1 MDSPHSST
9 VVAGYRIDGTLGE
22 GGMGTVYRATQLSL
36 ERVVALKVLTAELS
50 ADPGFRE
57 RFRREGLLQ
66 AALDHP
72 HIVTVYEAGEA
83 DSRLF
88 LAMRMVE
95 GPTLKELILRR
106 QLDDR
111 RALRLLTQVAEA
123 LDAAHAKGLIHRDV
137 KPQNVLVGAGD
148 HAYLADFG
156 LTKGHDDAAMTETG
170 QFVGTIDYISP
181 EQARGD
187 RATARSD
194 VYALTAVLCE
204 CLTGQVP
211 YVRATEERVLL
222 AHLTEPPPRL
232 SEVRS
237 DLPAAMDEV
246 VAEGMAKDPQ
256 DRPASAGE
264 LMLQARRALGA
275 VPESP
280 ASRDLADTTRLRP
293 TAGTPTRARGTAPA
307 SDLGA
312 TRLAAT
318 AAAAPDAT
326 GAPAGESAAPADAA
340 DAHARAAGGAQLAG
354 SPTKAPASSGAA
366 QPGGTP
372 TKARVSAGAQPAP
385 ADVRAATGAGPGRYL
400 PAILAAAVLA
410 AVAGFLLGGN
420 SGGSGEALS
429 DSASAG
435 YVELSFPTGWQRLAS
450 APAIPGL
457 TFSQPLAL
465 APSASA
471 SGSAAPAQRLLAGE
485 VSASGPTLLPA
496 AFTAGLIGALP
507 RPEPVRLGAL
517 QAYRY
522 SGLSV
527 RGLAGP
533 LTLYTVPTSGGVAT
547 VACLSPATYPSSSSS
562 SSSSPATQCA
572 QIAATLKLNGTTV
585 FGLPPSPAYATALR
599 GALSALRGAAGSASA
614 RLRVA
619 SSASAQAAAAAQLA
633 AAYSS
638 AARALGRL
646 AVSPAVQGVNASVAG
661 SLAALG
667 RDYAALAAAARAGDE
682 AAYARAESAVGSD
695 RARAASALAA
705 LRRAGYTVSG

>member
-1 MDSPHSST
+1 MGSPHSSIA
-9 VVAGYRIDGTLGE
+9 VAGYRIDGALGE

-50 ADPGFRE
+50 ADPAFRE

-72 HIVTVYEAGEA
+72 HIVTVYEAGET

-95 GPTLKELILRR
+95 GPTLKDLIVRR

-137 KPQNVLVGAGD
+137 KPQNVLVGADD

-156 LTKGHDDAAMTETG
+156 LTKGSDDAGMTETG

-181 EQARGD
+181 EQARGEL
-187 RATARSD
+187 ATARSD

-211 YVRATEERVLL
+211 YARATEERALL

-232 SEVRS
+232 SEVRA

-246 VAEGMAKDPQ
+246 VAEGMAKDPE

-264 LMLQARRALGA
+264 LMLKARRALGVA
-275 VPESP
+275 PEGAAP
-280 ASRDLADTTRLRP
+280 GASAEETRLRP
-293 TAGTPTRARGTAPA
+293 ATGSPTRAPRKSGRGDA
-307 SDLGA
+307 GA
-312 TRLAAT
+312 TRMAG
-318 AAAAPDAT
+318 AAAAP
-326 GAPAGESAAPADAA
+326 GAVGARTVESSAA
-340 DAHARAAGGAQLAG
+340 ARAGGAAGGGRFALAVL
-354 SPTKAPASSGAA
+354 AVA
-366 QPGGTP
+366 
-372 TKARVSAGAQPAP
+372 V
-385 ADVRAATGAGPGRYL
+385 
-400 PAILAAAVLA
+400 LAAAVGL
-410 AVAGFLLGGN
+410 LLGGG
-420 SGGSGEALS
+420 SSGSG
-429 DSASAG
+429 DTFGNSASAG
-435 YVELSFPTGWQRLAS
+435 NIELSFPATWQRLAG

-465 APSASA
+465 VLGPPASA
-471 SGSAAPAQRLLAGE
+471 SNASSSQRLIAGE
-485 VSASGPTLLPA
+485 VSASGPSLLPA
-496 AFTAGLIGALP
+496 AFAATVSGALP

-522 SGLSV
+522 RGLSV

-533 LTLYTVPTSGGVAT
+533 LTLYAAPTANGVAT
-547 VACLSPATYPSSSSS
+547 VACLSPSTAGAT
-562 SSSSPATQCA
+562 TQCS
-572 QIAATLKLNGTTV
+572 QIAATLKLNGTTAFELAPSPQYAAALGRV
-585 FGLPPSPAYATALR
+585 FGTLN
-599 GALSALRGAAGSASA
+599 GAAAAGAASLGA
-614 RLRVA
+614 A
-619 SSASAQAAAAAQLA
+619 SSASGQAAAAARIA

-638 AARALGRL
+638 ASSALARLTA
-646 AVSPAVQGVNASVAG
+646 SPAVQSLNASVAG
-661 SLAALG
+661 SLASVA
-667 RDYAALAAAARAGDE
+667 RDYAALASAARAGDE
-682 AAYARAESAVGSD
+682 GAYARAVRTVAGD

-705 LRRAGYTVSG
+705 LRQAGYVVSG